1 VLFGAYSKVRA
12 IGIFELCKASVPP
25 GSESTVAS
33 INMMMMDISNY
44 FVHEVEI
51 HFAIGVTSK
60 AKLVTSKD

>member
-1 VLFGAYSKVRA
+1 
-12 IGIFELCKASVPP
+12 
-25 GSESTVAS
+25 
-33 INMMMMDISNY
+33 MMMDISNY